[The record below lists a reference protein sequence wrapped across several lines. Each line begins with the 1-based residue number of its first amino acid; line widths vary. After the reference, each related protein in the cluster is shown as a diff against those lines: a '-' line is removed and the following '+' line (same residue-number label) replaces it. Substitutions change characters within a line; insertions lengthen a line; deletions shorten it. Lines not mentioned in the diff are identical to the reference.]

1 MPLPPASASN
11 PGMLAVDFTE
21 DANANRPIP
30 CGRQKVDNCSKLIQ
44 PEDERHY
51 ILDKNDLTG
60 KGIVVCNA
68 CYLYYET
75 KRGSLRATCKLQN
88 CQWCDF

>member
-1 MPLPPASASN
+1 LNNNNNFLMPPPPANN
-11 PGMLAVDFTE
+11 PGMLAVDLTE
-21 DANANRPIP
+21 DVNANRPIQ
-30 CGRQKVDNCSKLIQ
+30 CGRQKAVNCSKLIQ

-60 KGIVVCNA
+60 KGTLVCSA

-88 CQWCDF
+88 

>member
-1 MPLPPASASN
+1 MPPPPAKN
-11 PGMLAVDFTE
+11 PSQGMLAVDLTE
-21 DANANRPIP
+21 DANANQPIP
-30 CGRQKVDNCSKLIQ
+30 CGRQRDVNCSKLIQ

-60 KGIVVCNA
+60 KGTVVCNA

-75 KRGSLRATCKLQN
+75 KKGSLRATCKL
-88 CQWCDF
+88 